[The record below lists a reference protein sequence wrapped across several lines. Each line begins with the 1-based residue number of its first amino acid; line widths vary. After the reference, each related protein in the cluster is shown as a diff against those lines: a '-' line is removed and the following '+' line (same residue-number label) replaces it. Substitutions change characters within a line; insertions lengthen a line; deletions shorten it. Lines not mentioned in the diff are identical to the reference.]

1 MSYIVIFDVIVAVLG
16 IYLIYIALQMKKT
29 GEINT
34 VMASSGEIRRCADK
48 AGFIGRIYKPTLL
61 FGGISLAF
69 GVLACVNDMVF
80 HLGRVFEIGGM
91 LVFLAAWFW
100 FSRELRIRKAE
111 FFKE

>member
-1 MSYIVIFDVIVAVLG
+1 MIFDVIVAILG
-16 IYLIYIALQMKKT
+16 AYLIYSALQMKKT

-34 VMASSGEIRRCADK
+34 VMVSGEEIRRCTDK
-48 AGFIGRIYKPTLL
+48 AGFIGRIYRPTLL

-69 GVLACVNDMVF
+69 GVLACVNDAVF
-80 HLGRVFEIGGM
+80 HLGRAFEVGGM

-111 FFKE
+111 FF